1 MFEHY
6 LSFMMKFA
14 MDAHR
19 DRCTKDR
26 FRRFDGK
33 TPFFIHPVGMAT
45 QILNDDGVEFS
56 IRAHAAIVAL
66 LHDVLEDTSVTE
78 ADVRK
83 AHRDWLA
90 AAALDETE
98 FEIDVDKVLF
108 TVNRLTSASS
118 TESELRFMARPEDAS
133 VIEVLVRVAD
143 IVDNIATFPPA
154 KAIDKVPYMRLLA
167 YKVLSKS
174 VNGRRLQHA
183 ITVANNASYDR
194 V

>member
-26 FRRFDGK
+26 FPRFDDK

-56 IRAHAAIVAL
+56 IRAHAAIAAL

-98 FEIDVDKVLF
+98 FEVDVDKVLF

-118 TESELRFMARPEDAS
+118 TESELKFMARPEDAS

-143 IVDNIATFPPA
+143 IVDNIATFPA
-154 KAIDKVPYMRLLA
+154 VKAVKKIPYMLLLADKVPSR
-167 YKVLSKS
+167 S
-174 VNGRRLQHA
+174 VNSKRLGHA
-183 ITVANNASYDR
+183 IMVANNSHEW

>member
-6 LSFMMKFA
+6 LGFMMKFA

-56 IRAHAAIVAL
+56 IRAHAAIAAL

-98 FEIDVDKVLF
+98 FEVDVDKVLF

-118 TESELRFMARPEDAS
+118 TESELKFMARPEDAS

-143 IVDNIATFPPA
+143 IVDNIATFPA
-154 KAIDKVPYMRLLA
+154 VKAVKKIPYMLLLA
-167 YKVLSKS
+167 DRVPSRS
-174 VNGRRLQHA
+174 VNSKRLGYA
-183 ITVANNASYDR
+183 IMVANNSHEW

>member
-33 TPFFIHPVGMAT
+33 TPFFIHPIGMAT

-56 IRAHAAIVAL
+56 IRAHAAIAAL

-83 AHRDWLA
+83 AHKDWLA
-90 AAALDETE
+90 TASLDETE
-98 FEIDVDKVLF
+98 FEVDVDKVLF

-118 TESELRFMARPEDAS
+118 AESELKFMAHPEDAS
-133 VIEVLVRVAD
+133 DIEVLVRVAD
-143 IVDNIATFPPA
+143 IVDNIATFSA
-154 KAIDKVPYMRLLA
+154 IKAFGKISYMRNLA
-167 YKVLSKS
+167 YKVPSKS

-183 ITVANNASYDR
+183 ITVANNASYDW